1 LDISQGITFSGTDV
15 VQLKVSDGDFNT
27 SSTVASHLTFNAGEA
42 ISATSVVDTF
52 NQYFSTNSI
61 SVEASI
67 NSAGKLELRS
77 LETGTDAKISIGG
90 TGTTAPLISN
100 SENVMVALGLING
113 QNHNGTTGSAA
124 VYNGQTNVSAQ
135 TVGFG
140 MSGFVAFSVT
150 DKGGATSGTITL
162 GLDTTA
168 QVASSGE
175 NFTIAKEQVASLIG
189 GSNIATTDI
198 QYRFDNA
205 NRLDFF
211 TKSAGE
217 GSRIVFN
224 TSTVA
229 QNNIAVAKL
238 GLDME
243 TATQGSGKTNFN
255 LHVADRSLKFQIGAN
270 KSQHLNFAIIDTSA
284 AALGLTGLDMTNV
297 KASTRALGAIDEAV
311 SRVSSERSKL
321 GSLQNR
327 MNSTINNLG
336 VTATNLQS
344 TESKI
349 RDVDIAKET
358 VEFSRNQILMQA
370 GTAQLAQAKG
380 LSQNALQLL
389 G

>member
-1 LDISQGITFSGTDV
+1 
-15 VQLKVSDGDFNT
+15 
-27 SSTVASHLTFNAGEA
+27 
-42 ISATSVVDTF
+42 
-52 NQYFSTNSI
+52 
-61 SVEASI
+61 
-67 NSAGKLELRS
+67 
-77 LETGTDAKISIGG
+77 
-90 TGTTAPLISN
+90 
-100 SENVMVALGLING
+100 MVALGLINN
-113 QNHNGTTGSAA
+113 QNDNGIGGNSA

-140 MSGFVAFSVT
+140 MSGFVSFSVT
-150 DKGGATSGTITL
+150 DKGGASSGTITL
-162 GLDTTA
+162 GVHTTQGNVSA
-168 QVASSGE
+168 IGE
-175 NFTIAKEQVASLIG
+175 NFTIAKEQVASLINK
-189 GSNIATTDI
+189 SDIATTDI

-205 NRLDFF
+205 NRLDFY

-224 TSTVA
+224 TGTVA

-270 KSQHLNFAIIDTSA
+270 KSQHLNFSVINTSA
-284 AALGLTGLDMTNV
+284 SALGLTGLDMTNV